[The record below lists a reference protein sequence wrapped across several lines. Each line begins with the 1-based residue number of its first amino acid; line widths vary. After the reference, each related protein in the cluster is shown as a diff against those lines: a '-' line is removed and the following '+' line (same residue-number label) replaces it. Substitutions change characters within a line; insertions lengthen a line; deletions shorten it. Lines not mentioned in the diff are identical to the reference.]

1 MKKQNLK
8 IISVFLAVSFFILT
22 GFSPLLHSH
31 EFDLI
36 DHTHDCD
43 SCSWKVSS
51 NLIES
56 QPPSQLIIPI
66 IESAVI
72 IEIIT
77 FSSRAVTS
85 PSNRSPPAFL

>member
-1 MKKQNLK
+1 MKKQNFK

-43 SCSWKVSS
+43 SCSWKASS

-56 QPPSQLIIPI
+56 EPPSQSIIPI
-66 IESAVI
+66 IESAIVT
-72 IEIIT
+72 EIAIS
-77 FSSRAVTS
+77 SSRAVTS
-85 PSNRSPPAFL
+85 PSNRSPPASL